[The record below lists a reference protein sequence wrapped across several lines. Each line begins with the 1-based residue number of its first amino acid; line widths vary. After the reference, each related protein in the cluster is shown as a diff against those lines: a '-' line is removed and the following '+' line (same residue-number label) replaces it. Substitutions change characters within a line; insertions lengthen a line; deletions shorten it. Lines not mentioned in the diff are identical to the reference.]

1 MRPEIRSMEGIVL
14 RAGKGREGGRLVSV
28 FTRKMGFLRLGV
40 SRQALSRYGTGLM
53 LPFAHIRFTG
63 AFYPDYSIMTQYEG
77 GLLFDMMAIP
87 MKR

>member
-1 MRPEIRSMEGIVL
+1 MRRLKGKQKKLRRKNMRPEIRSMEGIVL

-53 LPFAHIRFTG
+53 LPAPAVNFT
-63 AFYPDYSIMTQYEG
+63 T
-77 GLLFDMMAIP
+77 
-87 MKR
+87 

>member
-40 SRQALSRYGTGLM
+40 SRQALYIYWD
-53 LPFAHIRFTG
+53 FI
-63 AFYPDYSIMTQYEG
+63 IN
-77 GLLFDMMAIP
+77 P
-87 MKR
+87 MP